1 MEFEDLLG
9 ELGKKLNCGPL
20 TADESGS
27 VSLLVDEMPVT
38 IINLNELKSVV
49 FTGEIGE
56 PPPEDRI
63 ERLYRA
69 LLVANHNFTGT
80 GGATLSIDNE
90 TGLVMLCRV
99 MPIAAIDADEFF
111 TYIESF
117 VNTLETWRRI
127 VTEFSG
133 AAATEFESGAQQ
145 PSAEGGEDVPP
156 PNPLMGGAFMQV

>member
-1 MEFEDLLG
+1 MEFEDLLQG
-9 ELGKKLNCGPL
+9 LAKKLNCGSL

-38 IINLNELKSVV
+38 IINLDELKSVA
-49 FTGEIGE
+49 FAGEIGE

-90 TGLVMLCRV
+90 TGRVMLCRI
-99 MPIAAIDADEFF
+99 MPIAAIDPDEFF
-111 TYIESF
+111 TNVESF

-133 AAATEFESGAQQ
+133 AASAEFEDGAQ
-145 PSAEGGEDVPP
+145 PSAEGGEDAPP
-156 PNPLMGGAFMQV
+156 PNPLMGGSFMQV